1 MTDHFTP
8 LWKVPPEQRRAFLH
22 ARARVL
28 AAEGASPR
36 RLLRASD
43 AAHTAD
49 FREPRQGEGDT

>member
-1 MTDHFTP
+1 MADYSTP
-8 LWKVPPEQRRAFLH
+8 LWKVPPQQRRTFLH
-22 ARARVL
+22 ARARAL

-49 FREPRQGEGDT
+49 FREARPPEET

>member
-1 MTDHFTP
+1 MTDHSIP
-8 LWKVPPEQRRAFLH
+8 LWTVPPEQRRAFLH
-22 ARARVL
+22 GRARAL

-49 FREPRQGEGDT
+49 FREPRPPEET